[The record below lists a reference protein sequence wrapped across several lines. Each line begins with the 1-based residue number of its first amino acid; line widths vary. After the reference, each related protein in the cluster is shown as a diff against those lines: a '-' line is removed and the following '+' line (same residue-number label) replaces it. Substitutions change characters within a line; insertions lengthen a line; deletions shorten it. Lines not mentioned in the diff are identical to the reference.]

1 MSINCYF
8 KCVNKGWKKSSDQI
22 GTIYCAQFWRGN
34 ESSTRQTCPVLSCP
48 GSGPSSAKH
57 LKSGSK
63 EVAKWSTSQVRK
75 SRPQNPIH
83 PNHDSANVSLSVS
96 SCLWP
101 LLSRMNPP
109 KGNTD
114 IFLVGCGNE
123 AVDVRLYFTASIKN
137 FFFSFSAI
145 SVYRLKSC
153 FREFKRIGFWQCR
166 IDRTTLE

>member
-63 EVAKWSTSQVRK
+63 EVAKWSTRQVRK

-114 IFLVGCGNE
+114 IFFWSGVVTKQLMFDCIS
-123 AVDVRLYFTASIKN
+123 RLPLRI
-137 FFFSFSAI
+137 FFFLSPPFRSTAWNRV
-145 SVYRLKSC
+145 SVSSRGLA
-153 FREFKRIGFWQCR
+153 FGNAG
-166 IDRTTLE
+166 